1 MDVAGEAGTISAVA
15 VCSESDEKYVVL
27 IFVDGLDM
35 KEQMI
40 LEDILS
46 EIGRNNNMDNFPA
59 KLPFDEA
66 NMRLVNF
73 NKATKQ
79 KQDKVPSADAAATRL
94 SSFPRA
100 NPIGVQVFEGGGG
113 SGGQPLSCIQGDLA
127 GKGNA
132 AHCVVLISV
141 GRAAWSQLDWSRSG
155 WCEMGRGDFV
165 RMARF

>member
-79 KQDKVPSADAAATRL
+79 KQDKVPSAAAAATRL

-100 NPIGVQVFEGGGG
+100 NPIGVQVFGGGG
-113 SGGQPLSCIQGDLA
+113 LGRPTFVVYSRRSRWK
-127 GKGNA
+127 GK
-132 AHCVVLISV
+132 CRSLRCFDFCWTRRMVPTRLESV
-141 GRAAWSQLDWSRSG
+141 GL
-155 WCEMGRGDFV
+155 V
-165 RMARF
+165 